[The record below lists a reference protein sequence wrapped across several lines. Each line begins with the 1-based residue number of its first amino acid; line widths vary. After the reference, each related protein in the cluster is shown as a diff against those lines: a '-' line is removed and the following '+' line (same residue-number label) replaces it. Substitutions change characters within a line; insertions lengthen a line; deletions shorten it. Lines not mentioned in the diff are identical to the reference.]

1 MELALA
7 FHLAFIGTGTL
18 ALRGT
23 ARVQRL
29 SGLGA

>member
-7 FHLAFIGTGTL
+7 FHLALVGTGAL
-18 ALRGT
+18 ALSGT

-29 SGLGA
+29 SGFRA

>member
-18 ALRGT
+18 TLRGA
-23 ARVQRL
+23 ARVQWL
-29 SGLGA
+29 AGLCA